1 MAKKTP
7 QLALRLDAANPDP
20 ALRWR
25 DGAAMAYLGG
35 AVTLHLGT
43 ARKEAVLDQSVLHL
57 PLPPEA
63 TPRQIQDAAEAWLRR
78 EAARLIGEVLARQST
93 RLGRPIPGCSLSFA
107 TRASWAVADGP
118 DHLRCNWRLVEQ
130 APVVMEQVL
139 VQALVRLPV
148 QSLCDDLF
156 ALA

>member
-20 ALRWR
+20 ALRWH

-43 ARKEAVLDQSVLHL
+43 ARKEAVLEQSMLHL

-63 TPRQIQDAAEAWLRR
+63 TPRQVQDAAEAWLRR
-78 EAARLIGEVLARQST
+78 EAARLIGEVLLRQSA
-93 RLGRPIPGCSLSFA
+93 RLGRPTPAFCLSFA
-107 TRASWAVADGP
+107 NRASWAVADGP

-130 APVVMEQVL
+130 APTVVEQVL
-139 VQALVRLPV
+139 VQSMAHLPV
-148 QSLCDDLF
+148 QTPCDDLF
-156 ALA
+156 APA

>member
-1 MAKKTP
+1 MVRKTP
-7 QLALRLDAANPDP
+7 QLALRLDATTPDP
-20 ALRWR
+20 ALRWH

-35 AVTLHLGT
+35 AVSLHLGT
-43 ARKEAVLDQSVLHL
+43 ARKEAVLEQSMLHL

-63 TPRQIQDAAEAWLRR
+63 TPRQVQDAAEAWLRR
-78 EAARLIGEVLARQST
+78 EAARLIGEVLARQAA
-93 RLGRPIPGCSLSFA
+93 RQGRPVPAFSLSFA

-130 APVVMEQVL
+130 APAVMEQVL
-139 VQALVRLPV
+139 AQALLRLPV
-148 QSLCDDLF
+148 SSPCDDLF